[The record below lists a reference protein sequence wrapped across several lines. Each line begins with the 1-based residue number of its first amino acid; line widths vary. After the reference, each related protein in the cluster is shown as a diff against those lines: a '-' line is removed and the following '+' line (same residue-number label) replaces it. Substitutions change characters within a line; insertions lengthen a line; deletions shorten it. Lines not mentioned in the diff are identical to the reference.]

1 MSAFGGKADIQL
13 LPRMRVIGTAGT
25 AEPPPLGVKV
35 VGIWR
40 PYADLSEAL
49 LQSHRPFTPC
59 SQPSDLMTK
68 LGSEPRPTDLY
79 ALCLG
84 SRHASSGPF
93 ANLLRLYLR

>member
-1 MSAFGGKADIQL
+1 VEIGLFKIFIRHKECSSCL
-13 LPRMRVIGTAGT
+13 SERRSLPRASLTPIR
-25 AEPPPLGVKV
+25 LLY
-35 VGIWR
+35 R
-40 PYADLSEAL
+40 EAL

-68 LGSEPRPTDLY
+68 LSSEPRPTDLY
-79 ALCLG
+79 SLCLG